1 MARFARA
8 GLDNLGGYLMF
19 TKLLIW
25 LSLASILISGCSY
38 QVDVSKDEAKVRAD
52 VFDKQFIEASEPT
65 DKILSYGRALS
76 QSYFKS
82 AGEASEAQDGGFF
95 ALLGIATWG
104 AERALGGATSSV
116 LGQFVVGGTA
126 VNSAVNYV
134 DAAGATRALIKAA
147 EQMSC
152 IVSAGT
158 SASLSLEND
167 TSANALLLAGY
178 DRVRV
183 TLHKA
188 LLREA
193 PDFST
198 LATTLAD
205 ATQRVAD
212 ATESEREIRSGNKA
226 TPAELK
232 AAEQAKR
239 QKTLAELD
247 QKIASCAI

>member
-1 MARFARA
+1 
-8 GLDNLGGYLMF
+8 MF

-52 VFDKQFIEASEPT
+52 VFDKQFIEASGPT

-212 ATESEREIRSGNKA
+212 ATESEREIRSRKA
-226 TPAELK
+226 VGGDPEAV
-232 AAEQAKR
+232 EQAKR
-239 QKTLAELD
+239 QAKRQVTLAELD